1 MRRQPNW
8 GILIFGAALVAVGF
22 VAGTAMH
29 DISPTSNSAVHA
41 ALPEANRIAK
51 RDRLR
56 VRIPDNHAN
65 VTGDRGAKH
74 EDGAPRDTKAKPV
87 MHCEPVGSPLAGTA
101 IGKLPPRSCLARLE
115 TFPQY
120 TILWLVALRD
130 A

>member
-1 MRRQPNW
+1 MCALPTNGKRIDRSCPALMRRQPNW

-74 EDGAPRDTKAKPV
+74 EDGAPRDTKAKTC
-87 MHCEPVGSPLAGTA
+87 H
-101 IGKLPPRSCLARLE
+101 
-115 TFPQY
+115 
-120 TILWLVALRD
+120 
-130 A
+130 